1 MKKLSVSIWNVDYK
15 LAELKTDDQGNFEI
29 EAPAT
34 IDVRF
39 TLPDGRKEQQ
49 WLFYE
54 YPPLLNL
61 IEDTCTVSW
70 AKKYSGL
77 KGGQMQWEAFH
88 YSEIPGVLKDIH
100 WTIRPDGIKMY
111 SE

>member
-1 MKKLSVSIWNVDYK
+1 MIRGILRFS
-15 LAELKTDDQGNFEI
+15 
-29 EAPAT
+29 APAT

-39 TLPDGRKEQQ
+39 TLPDGSKEQQ

-61 IEDTCTVSW
+61 IEDTYTISW
-70 AKKYSGL
+70 AKKYPGL
-77 KGGQMQWEAFH
+77 KGGQMPWEAFH
-88 YSEIPGVLKDIH
+88 YNEILEVLKEIH
-100 WTIRPDGIKMY
+100 WTIRPNGKIMF